1 MDIKVNIADKS
12 GKTVKKELKED
23 QASSLYNKKI
33 GDKFHG
39 ELIDMPGYEFEV
51 AGGSDYCGFPMRK
64 DVQGTMRKAILTT
77 TGTGNKYIRKGMR
90 LRRTVAG
97 NTIFNKTTQVNLK
110 VVKHGAE
117 PLIKEESKAED
128 KAAE

>member
-1 MDIKVNIADKS
+1 MDIKINIADKS

-64 DVQGTMRKAILTT
+64 DVSGTMRKAILTT
-77 TGTGNKYIRKGMR
+77 TGLGNKYVRKGMR

-117 PLIKEESKAED
+117 PLIKEESKSEE
-128 KAAE
+128 KKE

>member
-1 MDIKVNIADKS
+1 MDIKINIADKS

-64 DVQGTMRKAILTT
+64 DVSGTMRKAILTT
-77 TGTGNKYIRKGMR
+77 TGLGNKYVRKGMR
-90 LRRTVAG
+90 LRRVK
-97 NTIFNKTTQVNLK
+97 IRREERIIYFFNLQYFSLK
-110 VVKHGAE
+110 AFSSPYFK
-117 PLIKEESKAED
+117 KSF
-128 KAAE
+128 